1 MAIETA
7 KIVEETEGTVDVN
20 DGLDKATPQWTITV
34 DKEKAAE
41 YGMTVAQ
48 VFQLVMED
56 MASST
61 SATTNLHPEPHWP
74 QNPSDKEIHHETIDH
89 LRCSHGAHRNI
100 HK

>member
-1 MAIETA
+1 MKKKKLESAIETA

-61 SATTNLHPEPHWP
+61 SATTI
-74 QNPSDKEIHHETIDH
+74 STDIKEYEVYLSEAIKQI
-89 LRCSHGAHRNI
+89 S
-100 HK
+100 